1 MKSRTLIGLLSLL
14 FLNACTHTNSS
25 NGGFA
30 STSQA
35 VLYGWVAFDEYIA
48 PVSTSVDIDVCQVT
62 TERCIT
68 VAKQTY
74 QGVQLPV
81 QYSFVIAPIQAGKGE
96 MKIRAV
102 LRSQGEIRASKEEG
116 YIFTQGR
123 VHKDLKLEAYNNN

>member
-14 FLNACTHTNSS
+14 FLNACTHINSS

-30 STSQA
+30 SSAQA

-48 PVSTSVDIDVCQVT
+48 PVSTSVDVDVCQVT

>member
-1 MKSRTLIGLLSLL
+1 MS
-14 FLNACTHTNSS
+14 ACTHTGHLGSMFKS
-25 NGGFA
+25 D
-30 STSQA
+30 SQA
-35 VLYGWVAFDEYIA
+35 ALYGWVSFDEYVA
-48 PVSTSVDIDVCQVT
+48 PVNTLIDIDVCQVI
-62 TERCIT
+62 EEKCIS
-68 VAKQTY
+68 VARQTY
-74 QGVQLPV
+74 HGVQLPV

>member
-1 MKSRTLIGLLSLL
+1 M
-14 FLNACTHTNSS
+14 
-25 NGGFA
+25 
-30 STSQA
+30 
-35 VLYGWVAFDEYIA
+35 LYGWVAFDEYIA

>member
-1 MKSRTLIGLLSLL
+1 MKSRTLIGLLSILL
-14 FLNACTHTNSS
+14 LSACTHTSS
-25 NGGFA
+25 LEGGFA
-30 STSQA
+30 SSSQA
-35 VLYGWVAFDEYIA
+35 VLYGWVAFDKYIA

-102 LRSQGEIRASKEEG
+102 LRSQGKIIASKEEG